1 MVQTHSPRPF
11 ISLKSNTYSHL
22 QTGSDLIVGPFGPTT
37 AFFDGRSKPKL
48 SSNSFS
54 NFFAE
59 QFASHRIDRISQSA

>member
-11 ISLKSNTYSHL
+11 ISLVLLDRMDRQSNPS
-22 QTGSDLIVGPFGPTT
+22 QFGDGCKCLKQHSLTE
-37 AFFDGRSKPKL
+37 GRSP

-59 QFASHRIDRISQSA
+59 QFASHRIDSRESH